1 MTFFSFDKD
10 EDISTHA
17 ACSFILTNL
26 KGAFMNAHVNEN
38 CIGCGLCVS
47 TCPEVFSM
55 TDSGVAKAIGD
66 FSTEQVNSVLEA
78 ANCCPVEAIEVD

>member
-1 MTFFSFDKD
+1 
-10 EDISTHA
+10 
-17 ACSFILTNL
+17 
-26 KGAFMNAHVNEN
+26 MNAHVNEN

-66 FSTEQVNSVLEA
+66 FSAEQENSVLEA
-78 ANCCPVEAIEVD
+78 ANGCPVEAIEVD